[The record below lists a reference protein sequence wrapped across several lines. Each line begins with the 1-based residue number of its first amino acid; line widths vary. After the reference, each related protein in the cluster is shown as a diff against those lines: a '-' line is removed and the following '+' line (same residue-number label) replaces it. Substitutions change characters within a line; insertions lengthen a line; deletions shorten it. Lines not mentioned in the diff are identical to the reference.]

1 MRKNSELSTE
11 IHSYGVKPHKNGVF
25 PHILWGYRSLQVG
38 QNLMTVFFLID
49 KILKYQGLNTI
60 RCSVILF

>member
-1 MRKNSELSTE
+1 MRQNSELSTE
-11 IHSYGVKPHKNGVF
+11 IHSYGVKPHKSGVF
-25 PHILWGYRSLQVG
+25 PRILWGYRSLQVG